1 MKTVV
6 HEPQTEYKVS
16 GWLPS
21 PGIFPIDEYILNIEN
36 NLITFCPP
44 SSSVVQL
51 SLNESKVK
59 KLSFLRGK
67 MTKQNE
73 KEIDDQ
79 ISRLR
84 EEWERNI

>member
-6 HEPQTEYKVS
+6 HEPHTEYKVL

-21 PGIFPIDEYILNIEN
+21 PEIFPIDEYILNIEN
-36 NLITFCPP
+36 NVITFCPP
-44 SSSVVQL
+44 SSSVVQF
-51 SLNESKVK
+51 SLNENKMK

-67 MTKQNE
+67 MTKQSE

-79 ISRLR
+79 ISLLR
-84 EEWERNI
+84 NEWERNI